1 MTTAEMNRPPGGAF
15 AALSSRSY
23 RIYLLGQSLA
33 NTGTWMQSIAQDW
46 LIFDLTHSSTAVGI
60 TMALQFLPMLLF
72 GLQAGALADR
82 IPKRRILFTTQT
94 LNAAATATLAVLTI
108 AGVTKAADVY
118 AFALVSGM
126 IFAFD
131 VPARQSFVTEVV
143 PADRLRAAI
152 SLTAAVF
159 QATRLIGPAIASLL
173 IVSVGTGWVF
183 AVNAA
188 CYIGPTIGLLMLRPA
203 DLRPAP
209 PAARAR
215 GTVREAVRYVRGR
228 PEVLWTIFLVGML
241 GTFGLNFPVVLTAMA
256 KSTFGG
262 DASTYGLF
270 NIVLGLGSAAGAVL
284 AGAASRTRTRTI
296 VGAAAVFGILQ
307 AAAALAPGIAVF
319 LVLLA
324 AMGFVNLVCQAMANS
339 SVQLAVDPK
348 LRGRVMGLYMLVFI
362 GGTPVGAPIVGAVTG
377 HYGARAG
384 MLLCGAVP
392 LLAATVTA
400 AALYRSQ
407 QHGSSARRAADLSR
421 LRQYC
426 VAEMSRI
433 GIRSGTLGVPATG
446 LSVEDARPARVRS
459 RSARHFHVD
468 HGHPSSLTGAT
479 RVPVFPV
486 PERSGL
492 DKGQQVGVERVGVRG
507 QHPVREARVRLQRAV
522 LHQLA
527 SPGTRSVVGD
537 NLVAVTVHGQDRH
550 ADLLQVLA
558 VVLADELRDT
568 LVLTLRAAHHALT
581 PPVRDDRLRR
591 LHARLVEI
599 VERPGRH
606 GPDPDSDDK

>member
-319 LVLLA
+319 LMLLA

-339 SVQLAVDPK
+339 SVQLAVDPE

-400 AALYRSQ
+400 AAL
-407 QHGSSARRAADLSR
+407 SARRRRSYPAPGSTGVAPAPRHARRGQAAGATTRQKIDVQSR
-421 LRQYC
+421 DMLLGPPARWSSAC
-426 VAEMSRI
+426 A
-433 GIRSGTLGVPATG
+433 RSGLAAP
-446 LSVEDARPARVRS
+446 EDGPARV
-459 RSARHFHVD
+459 
-468 HGHPSSLTGAT
+468 GGAVLGALAWRCQGGPGPAT
-479 RVPVFPV
+479 SPPAAPV
-486 PERSGL
+486 PAATTP
-492 DKGQQVGVERVGVRG
+492 GV
-507 QHPVREARVRLQRAV
+507 AR
-522 LHQLA
+522 
-527 SPGTRSVVGD
+527 
-537 NLVAVTVHGQDRH
+537 HGQD
-550 ADLLQVLA
+550 
-558 VVLADELRDT
+558 
-568 LVLTLRAAHHALT
+568 
-581 PPVRDDRLRR
+581 
-591 LHARLVEI
+591 
-599 VERPGRH
+599 
-606 GPDPDSDDK
+606 